1 MTVLTDLD
9 FKRLKWLN
17 DGLEIRFYV
26 YKLINRGAIDGL
38 VKFHLLKRSFSN
50 CTSKY
55 VIERVYSPFAPY
67 KKSSRR
73 VVSLNAFL
81 KETRLLSN
89 CDYPFF
95 DDIPF

>member
-1 MTVLTDLD
+1 MTVLFDLD
-9 FKRLKWLN
+9 FKRLKWLS
-17 DGLEIRFYV
+17 DGFELRFYV

-50 CTSKY
+50 KSTKY

-73 VVSLNAFL
+73 IVSLNAFL
-81 KETRLLSN
+81 KESRLLSN
-89 CDYPFF
+89 SEYPF
-95 DDIPF
+95 DDLPF